1 MPIKASCSC
10 GAAFSARDDLAGR
23 TVACPKCKQP
33 LTIPAPQAAAPA
45 APHANADLFDGLG
58 MKARDTNVPRCPG
71 CNADLPPNA
80 VLCVKCGYNLKLGKR
95 MQTISMSGET
105 AGVGGG
111 GGHGGHGGATALLMA
126 RAAQAAEEDE
136 IAERTKTKEGMPL
149 WVLVVGL
156 LSCILFAVVMSLI
169 PQATALGGTGAVMVF
184 GAYLMNLYAWV
195 GTMVA
200 AGKKNPLYPLGIFFG
215 DIFVAIAF
223 ELLGWLLSCAMETDV
238 RSFTRLFAGI
248 VWLTYAYMN
257 SDECGQFIM
266 FFWLSKAVAF
276 VGTVLIVIAI
286 IIFAL
291 EQKEGVGQLT
301 PPPVEA
307 MPTFVLVTSNSGSPL
322 QVGCCQQSAA

>member
-1 MPIKASCSC
+1 MPIKASCTC
-10 GAAFSARDDLAGR
+10 GASFSARDDLAGR

-33 LTIPAPQAAAPA
+33 LTIPAPQAAAQA

-58 MKARDTNVPRCPG
+58 LKARDTTQPRCPG
-71 CNADLPPNA
+71 CGVDMPPNA
-80 VLCVKCGYNLKLGKR
+80 ILCVKCGYNTKLGKR

-105 AGVGGG
+105 AGAS

-156 LSCILFAVVMSLI
+156 FACILFGVVMSLI
-169 PQATALGGTGAVMVF
+169 PQATALGGTGAVMIF
-184 GAYLMNLYAWV
+184 SAYLMNLYAWV
-195 GTMVA
+195 GVMVA

-223 ELLGWLLSCAMETDV
+223 ELLGWLLSWAMETDV
-238 RSFTRLFAGI
+238 RGFTRLFAGI
-248 VWLTYAYMN
+248 VWLTYAYLN
-257 SDECGQFIM
+257 SDECGQYIM
-266 FFWLSKAVAF
+266 YFWLSKAVAF

-286 IIFAL
+286 IIFVI

-301 PPPVEA
+301 PPAEPMPVWLL
-307 MPTFVLVTSNSGSPL
+307 T
-322 QVGCCQQSAA
+322 